1 MIYLVTYDTANDT
14 VQLTKLV
21 KTEASKEAFS
31 SILPMK
37 DKFSSIAKRRK
48 FIHIYK
54 ICDLLITSLKISHY
68 K

>member
-31 SILPMK
+31 SILLMK
-37 DKFSSIAKRRK
+37 DKFNSIAKRRK
-48 FIHIYK
+48 LTHIYK
-54 ICDLLITSLKISHY
+54 IYDVLITSLIISHY